1 MHQPADHRTTQACHG
16 INPERQRLVRLLK
29 IKPGSAERK
38 AVPESNSTPGGGELI
53 LEASA
58 VFSTAVLTKKKWM
71 PPCIGNAASTEK
83 YID

>member
-38 AVPESNSTPGGGELI
+38 AVPESNSTPGGELI

-71 PPCIGNAASTEK
+71 PPCIGNAASTEN